1 MLHKEN
7 RYYYLLLIC
16 CALDINVFYLV
27 NADAVA
33 ILGISCLDLVFL
45 LHAVLF
51 CVSISNRVKS
61 KGFVIRKSDLLMF
74 FPIVMIIGSAYAG
87 TRSYGQSFLQGI
99 VSQREWFG
107 CVMMFFPLSD
117 WIEYGKINKSQIIKI
132 VYQISAILLVV
143 SIVQYFLSPVVK
155 FTYSMQNE
163 RYGDARFYFSTVYPI
178 LATGFAFDK
187 IVDNNVRANSKEFW
201 KNVLI
206 IVGSAFMCA
215 VVTKGR
221 MNTICFVIALLI
233 CLLINKAS
241 DGKKLMFF
249 CVSILAGFLFLSSKI
264 SSDFMTV
271 ISGDTLQTNTLSV
284 REAGR
289 AYYLARVFSRG
300 YSILWGY
307 GSPNLHSEMAQ
318 RISNPFWQDV
328 GTARFHLADNG
339 IFSEI
344 YIFGFIGLLWFIFL
358 VFRCFKM
365 AFAIYRAKGKCSYL
379 LFMITDLLGCMT
391 LIPAAFDVTI
401 VMPIF
406 LVVLTEEYRE
416 LNRSEKTQK
425 IKVLNTKIYSG
436 ENQ

>member
-7 RYYYLLLIC
+7 RYYYLLFIC
-16 CALDINVFYLV
+16 CALDINCFYLV
-27 NADAVA
+27 NANA
-33 ILGISCLDLVFL
+33 IAFLGISYLDFVFL
-45 LHAVLF
+45 LHMSF
-51 CVSISNRVKS
+51 FFVSICNRI
-61 KGFVIRKSDLLMF
+61 KGKRFIIKKSDFLMI
-74 FPIVMIIGSAYAG
+74 FPMVMIIGSAYAG
-87 TRSYGQSFLQGI
+87 TRSYGQSFLQGV

-107 CVMMFFPLSD
+107 CIMMYFPLSD
-117 WIEYGKINKSQIIKI
+117 WLESGKINKQQIIKVI
-132 VYQISAILLVV
+132 YQISAILLVI
-143 SIVQYFLSPVVK
+143 SILQYFSSSVIK
-155 FTYSMQNE
+155 FTYSMENE

-187 IVDNNVRANSKEFW
+187 IADNNVRANSKEFW

-206 IVGSAFMCA
+206 IVGTAFMCA

-233 CLLINKAS
+233 CVIINKTN

-264 SSDFMTV
+264 GNDFIAV
-271 ISGDTLQTNTLSV
+271 INGDTLQTNTLPV

-300 YSILWGY
+300 YSIVWGY

-318 RISNPFWQDV
+318 KISNPFWRDV

-344 YIFGFIGLLWFIFL
+344 YIFGFLGLLWFALL
-358 VFRCFKM
+358 VLKCFKM
-365 AFAIYRAKGKCSYL
+365 VFVIYRIKGKCSYL
-379 LFMITDLLGCMT
+379 FFMITDLLGCMT

-401 VMPIF
+401 VMSIF
-406 LVVLTEEYRE
+406 IVVLTEEYSKLDNE
-416 LNRSEKTQK
+416 EET
-425 IKVLNTKIYSG
+425 
-436 ENQ
+436 

>member
-1 MLHKEN
+1 MLNKEN
-7 RYYYLLLIC
+7 RYYYLLLLC

-27 NADAVA
+27 NADAIT
-33 ILGISCLDLVFL
+33 ILGVSYLDLVFL

-51 CVSISNRVKS
+51 LMSISNRIKS

-87 TRSYGQSFLQGI
+87 TRSYGQSILQGI

-117 WIEYGKINKSQIIKI
+117 WIEYGKIDKSKIIKI
-132 VYQISAILLVV
+132 VYQISTILLVI
-143 SIVQYFLSPVVK
+143 SIVQYFLSPIVK

-163 RYGDARFYFSTVYPI
+163 RYGDARFYFSTAYPI

-187 IVDNNVRANSKEFW
+187 IADNNVRGNSKEFW

-264 SSDFMTV
+264 GSDFMTV
-271 ISGDTLQTNTLSV
+271 INGDTLQTNTLSV

-307 GSPNLHSEMAQ
+307 GSPNLHSEVAQ

-344 YIFGFIGLLWFIFL
+344 YIFGFIGLLWFVFL

-365 AFAIYRAKGKCSYL
+365 AFAIYREKGKCSYL

-416 LNRSEKTQK
+416 LNMEKRHRK
-425 IKVLNTKIYSG
+425 SKC
-436 ENQ
+436 